1 MLNKKT
7 SDKDNAKEEKE
18 SETKYMQIDKLIKKV
33 FNRQFIWSKNVFI
46 QVPKRKRNKMQLKK
60 CGPSSNCLKIEKN

>member
-1 MLNKKT
+1 
-7 SDKDNAKEEKE
+7 
-18 SETKYMQIDKLIKKV
+18 MQIDKLIKKV

-46 QVPKRKRNKMQLKK
+46 QVPKRKRDKMQLKK

>member
-1 MLNKKT
+1 
-7 SDKDNAKEEKE
+7 
-18 SETKYMQIDKLIKKV
+18 MQIDKLIKKV